1 VDFQNDTGVVGRV
14 EVQDRKL
21 TVDIKG
27 QQYRATLRP
36 CATLLVVDVSKPG
49 DAKVEAVVDEFL
61 ELSGKRSVM
70 TQMSG
75 KILKGSIN
83 RSKGRSDSE
92 GSEDEAVA
100 DKRKGKSKE
109 KEAPSKAKKHK
120 K

>member
-1 VDFQNDTGVVGRV
+1 MDFQNDTGVVGRV

-36 CATLLVVDVSKPG
+36 CATLMVVDFSKPG
-49 DAKVEAVVDEFL
+49 EAKVDAVTDEFM

-75 KILKGSIN
+75 KILKGNIN
-83 RSKGRSDSE
+83 RSKGGDSE
-92 GSEDEAVA
+92 GSEDEGPA
-100 DKRKGKSKE
+100 DKRKSKA
-109 KEAPSKAKKHK
+109 KEAPSKAKKTRK
-120 K
+120 